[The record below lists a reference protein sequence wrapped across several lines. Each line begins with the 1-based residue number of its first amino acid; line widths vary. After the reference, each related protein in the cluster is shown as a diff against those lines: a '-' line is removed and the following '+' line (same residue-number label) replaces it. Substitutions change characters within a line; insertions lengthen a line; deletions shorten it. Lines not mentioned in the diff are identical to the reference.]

1 MECWSTG
8 VMECGWYCWFPLR
21 ITPIFHY
28 SNTPV
33 FFQDIMLTFDSTS
46 VVETICRLRFISFG
60 SKPSAKP
67 TN

>member
-1 MECWSTG
+1 MLEYWSDG
-8 VMECGWYCWFPLR
+8 MRVVLLVSLR

-46 VVETICRLRFISFG
+46 VVETICRLRFISLG
-60 SKPSAKP
+60 SKPRAKP